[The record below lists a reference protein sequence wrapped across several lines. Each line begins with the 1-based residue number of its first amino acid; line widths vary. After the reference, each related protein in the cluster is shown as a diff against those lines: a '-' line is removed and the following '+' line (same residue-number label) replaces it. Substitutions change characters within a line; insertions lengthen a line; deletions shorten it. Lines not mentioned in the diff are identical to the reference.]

1 MSSDIFD
8 LAVIG
13 GGIVGLATARAWH
26 QRRPD
31 DRIVVIDK
39 EPRVGCH
46 QTSHNSGVL
55 HAGIY
60 YKPGSLKAQLCV
72 RGVRLMR
79 EFCAEH
85 GIAVEDCG
93 KVIVATSEQEIPRLE
108 ELLRRGVANGVPG
121 LRLVGRE
128 ELRELEPH
136 AAGLQAIHSPY
147 TAILSFAEVARALAR
162 SLREGGVSFRL
173 GMAVVGG
180 TVTNE
185 GVRLVGQ
192 HGQELRARQVVN
204 CAGLYSDR
212 IAELLGER
220 VPVRIVP
227 FRGEY
232 YSLRRGQQLVRALI
246 YPVPD
251 PEFPFLGVHFTK
263 RITGDFEA
271 GPNAVL
277 GFAREG
283 YRLRDVR
290 LRDLAEMLAYAGFR
304 RMVRRYW
311 RTGLAELHRSLS
323 KRAFCRALQKL
334 VPEIGENDL
343 VPGGAGVRAQA
354 IGPDGSLVDDFAIVA
369 RPHAVHVLNAPS
381 PAATASLAIGE
392 YIAEFILQGRAQ
404 SA

>member
-1 MSSDIFD
+1 MNSDVFD

-13 GGIVGLATARAWH
+13 GGIVGLCTARELH
-26 QRRPD
+26 RRRPD

-39 EPRVGCH
+39 EPAVGRH

-55 HAGIY
+55 HAGVY

-93 KVIVATSEQEIPRLE
+93 KVIVATQEEEVPRLE
-108 ELLRRGVANGVPG
+108 ELLHRGNANGVPG
-121 LRLVGRE
+121 LRLIGQD

-136 AAGLQAIHSPY
+136 AAGVKAIHSPH
-147 TAILSFAEVARALAR
+147 TAILSFAEVARVLAR
-162 SLREGGVSFRL
+162 TLREGGVTFRL
-173 GMAVVGG
+173 GMGVIGG
-180 TVTNE
+180 RVTQE
-185 GVRLVGQ
+185 GVRLIGP
-192 HGQELRARQVVN
+192 HGQELVARQVVN
-204 CAGLYSDR
+204 SAGLYCDWL
-212 IAELLGER
+212 AEVLGED

-232 YSLRRGQQLVRALI
+232 YSLRPNQQLVRALI

-251 PEFPFLGVHFTK
+251 PQFPFLGVHFTK

-283 YRLRDVR
+283 YRLRDVHLGELGQMVR
-290 LRDLAEMLAYAGFR
+290 YTGFR

-311 RTGLAELHRSLS
+311 RTGLVELYRSFS

-334 VPEIGENDL
+334 VPDIGQDDL
-343 VPGGAGVRAQA
+343 RPGGAGVRAQA
-354 IGPDGSLVDDFAIVA
+354 IDPDGNLVDDFVVVV

-392 YIAEFILQGRAQ
+392 YIANLVLQARARC
-404 SA
+404 A